1 MLRVAPL
8 VGRGFAPEDETRE
21 AGRVVLLSYPLWQ
34 RRFGGDP
41 AVVGQSITLSGAS
54 YRVIG
59 VMPRDFRFPNFWAV
73 KAELWAPLIVPPQRA
88 HDRSGRSL
96 RVFARLKDGVSI
108 ERAGAAMAAIASR
121 IERAYPATQHGPG
134 RARDAAAA
142 RWCSERRGRRSPSCW
157 ARSRSC
163 C

>member
-1 MLRVAPL
+1 MPTGATSRTCFESIAAAEAWGATLTGTGRPEEVAGLRVSTSLLSVLRVAPM

-59 VMPRDFRFPNFWAV
+59 VMPRGFPLPAV
-73 KAELWAPLIVPPQRA
+73 L
-88 HDRSGRSL
+88 GR
-96 RVFARLKDGVSI
+96 
-108 ERAGAAMAAIASR
+108 
-121 IERAYPATQHGPG
+121 
-134 RARDAAAA
+134 
-142 RWCSERRGRRSPSCW
+142 
-157 ARSRSC
+157 
-163 C
+163 